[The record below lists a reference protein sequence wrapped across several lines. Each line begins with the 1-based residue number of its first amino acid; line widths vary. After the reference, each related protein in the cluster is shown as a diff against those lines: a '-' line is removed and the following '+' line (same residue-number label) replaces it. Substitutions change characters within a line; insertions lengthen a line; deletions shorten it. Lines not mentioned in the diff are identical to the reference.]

1 MVIGQ
6 LDFKK
11 KLLIIAFKTHLN
23 FNIMAIQDS
32 FIKIKGSLGGLTFYE
47 KDGKSLIKTS
57 SGVTKERI
65 MTDPKYK
72 RTREN
77 MVEFGASAKIGKS
90 FRTGFAS
97 IRRVVGDNSL
107 TGRVTGLMKQ
117 VNKAGNG
124 IRGQRSFEIVAN
136 KNLIEGFE
144 FKKNLKLSSVFY
156 APFAAPVVDA
166 NRSVVDLVIPDFNT
180 SNLIL
185 APEGATHF
193 KVALS
198 ASVLSDLEYD
208 VAEKA
213 YAFVNP
219 DENEMNTIVFSTEIP
234 LGGMIGTDISIQADL
249 GFSSALPTSVGVV
262 IGVGILFYQEMNG
275 QFYDLARN
283 NAFRIEM
290 VG

>member
-1 MVIGQ
+1 
-6 LDFKK
+6 
-11 KLLIIAFKTHLN
+11 
-23 FNIMAIQDS
+23 MAIQDS

-57 SGVTKERI
+57 SGVSKERI

-90 FRTGFAS
+90 FRAGFVS
-97 IRRVVGDNSL
+97 IRKIVGDNSL

-117 VNKAGNG
+117 VNKAGIG
-124 IRGQRSFEIVAN
+124 VRGERTFEIFAN

-144 FKKNLKLSSVFY
+144 FKKDLKLSSIFY
-156 APFAAPVVDA
+156 APFSLPIVDA
-166 NRSVVDLVIPDFNT
+166 NRSVVDLLVPDFNA
-180 SNLIL
+180 SNLIT

-193 KVALS
+193 KLMLS

-208 VAEKA
+208 VPEKA
-213 YAFVNP
+213 YKFVNTE
-219 DENEMNTIVFSTEIP
+219 ENEKSAIVFSNEIP
-234 LGGMIGTDISIQADL
+234 IKGMVGSDVNLQADL
-249 GFSSALPTSVGVV
+249 GFTSPLPASAGVV
-262 IGVGILFYQEMNG
+262 IGFGILFYQEMNG
-275 QFYDLARN
+275 EFYDLARN
-283 NAFRIEM
+283 NAMRVVM